1 MGYEERMTR
10 RVRDGEAMRCERC
23 AGLVVVEHFSAG
35 TTSVGCW
42 ASGEWR
48 CVNCGAMGVSEP
60 VSEQP
65 VARGIAGNERI
76 DGRRRA
82 LSTESR
88 RS

>member
-1 MGYEERMTR
+1 MGYEESMTR
-10 RVRDGEAMRCERC
+10 RVKEGEAMRCERC
-23 AGLVVVEHFSAG
+23 AGLVVLEQFSAG
-35 TTSVGCW
+35 TISAGCW